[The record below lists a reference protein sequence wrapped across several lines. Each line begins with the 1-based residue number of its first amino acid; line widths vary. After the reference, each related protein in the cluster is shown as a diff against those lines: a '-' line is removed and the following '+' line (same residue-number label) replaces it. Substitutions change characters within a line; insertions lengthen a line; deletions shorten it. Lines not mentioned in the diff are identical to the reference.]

1 MGEAGDNPF
10 VSDRQN
16 VNNSNYSQNYSLYL
30 VTNSVM
36 RIKGSPLLPHFL
48 STVAN
53 AAIAFSLPISRTA
66 RGAHQAFRKFDEL
79 QKLTN
84 RQLQDTLRHAVR
96 GKYIVI
102 SGSGERRRLVLTHKG
117 KRFLNQKA
125 MERLRPPVP
134 RMWDKKWRLVL
145 FDIPEEFKKNRNSF
159 AAGLKRM
166 GFVQIQKSC
175 FAFPFPCLDEIDVL
189 ADFHEVRSFVTFLVA
204 ESLEGSKA
212 LARRFK
218 LP

>member
-1 MGEAGDNPF
+1 
-10 VSDRQN
+10 
-16 VNNSNYSQNYSLYL
+16 
-30 VTNSVM
+30 M
-36 RIKGSPLLPHFL
+36 RIKGSPLLPRFL

-53 AAIAFSLPISRTA
+53 AAVAFSLPVGRNA
-66 RGAHQAFRKFDEL
+66 RGARQAFRRFDEL
-79 QKLTN
+79 QGVTN

-102 SGSGERRRLVLTHKG
+102 SGSGEGRRITLTHKG
-117 KRFLNQKA
+117 KRLLNQKA
-125 MERLRPPVP
+125 LEELRPPAMRV
-134 RMWDKKWRLVL
+134 WDKKWRLVL

-175 FAFPFPCLDEIDVL
+175 FAFPFPCLDEVEVL
-189 ADFHEVRSFVTFLVA
+189 SDFHEVRPFVTFLVA
-204 ESLEGSKA
+204 EALEGSKE
-212 LARRFK
+212 LTRRFK

>member
-1 MGEAGDNPF
+1 
-10 VSDRQN
+10 
-16 VNNSNYSQNYSLYL
+16 
-30 VTNSVM
+30 M
-36 RIKGSPLLPHFL
+36 RIKGSPLLPRFL
-48 STVAN
+48 SALAN
-53 AAIAFSLPISRTA
+53 AAISFSLPTPRNA
-66 RGAHQAFRKFDEL
+66 RGAHQAFRRFDKL
-79 QKLTN
+79 QKMTN
-84 RQLQDTLRHAVR
+84 RQMQDTFRHAVR

-102 SGSGERRRLVLTHKG
+102 SGTGERRRITLTHKG
-117 KRFLNQKA
+117 KQFLNQKA
-125 MERLRPPVP
+125 MEELRPPKPPV
-134 RMWDKKWRLVL
+134 WDKKWRLVL

-175 FAFPFPCLDEIDVL
+175 FTFPFPCLDEVEIL
-189 ADFHEVRSFVTFLVA
+189 ADFHEVRPFVTFLVA